1 MAEEKTSEPEAPLPP
16 TKRDGVPFEIP
27 VLPLQNTT
35 LFPETMVPLAVGRP
49 ASMAAVEAALS
60 SEEKLLACISVRA
73 DKTSDGDAAAEDLY
87 EVGTLVMIK
96 RMERAD
102 DTMHL
107 IVQGA
112 DRIRVLEW
120 VGREPFL
127 RARVEILPDL
137 EVKNINEV
145 EAAKRN
151 VQQLIQ
157 QALAYLPQVPPEV
170 RMVVLS
176 ADDPVRLAYFLGS
189 ILNLGVDK
197 EQQMLEANT
206 VDELMH
212 LAHDFLAHEVEIIR
226 LRSKI
231 ANEAQTEMDKAQR
244 DYVLRQQMK
253 AIQKELGD
261 DESGE
266 QAEATQLRER
276 LAKAD
281 LPDDVRKEAEREL
294 GRMEKLPSMAPDYH
308 VIRTYLDFI
317 LELPWKT
324 SSEDRLDLN
333 EAQKVLDEDHYDI
346 QDVKERILE
355 FLAVIKLRPDAK
367 SPILCFVGPPGV
379 GKTSLGRSIARAMG
393 RHFERL
399 SLGGVRDEAELRGH
413 RRTYVGA
420 MPGRIIQS
428 IRRSAVNNPVMMLD
442 EIDKLGADY
451 RGDPS
456 AALLEILDPEQNN
469 SFTDHYLDL
478 PFDLSKCFFIATA
491 NQLGPIPPA
500 LRDRMEV
507 IQLAGYSD
515 REKLQ
520 IARRYLVP
528 RQVRENGLTPE
539 QLEITDEAI
548 NLISSRYT
556 REAGVRQLERTIGR
570 LARKVALKI
579 AQGQTDK
586 VTVDAKD
593 IEDFLGPPHFYPEEA
608 RKELPAGVATGMAWT
623 DMGGVLLFIEA
634 TLLPG
639 GSGGFTITGQL
650 GEVMQESARAARSY
664 LWAHAQE
671 FGIDPAMFKDY
682 GVHLHVPAGAIPK
695 DGPSAGVTITSALA
709 SLFTGRR
716 VRPDTAM
723 TGEITLSGLVFP
735 VGGIKEKVLAAHRAG
750 IHRII
755 LPARNEADLKD
766 IPEDVRRELEII
778 PVTRINEVVAAALEK
793 LVLNPPPPLPDTAR
807 DRPHE
812 STGESLIAKER

>member
-1 MAEEKTSEPEAPLPP
+1 MAEAETKSEPEVTPK
-16 TKRDGVPFEIP
+16 TTIKREGVPFEIP
-27 VLPLQNTT
+27 VLPLQNIT
-35 LFPETMVPLAVGRP
+35 LFPETMVPLAVGTP
-49 ASMAAVEAALS
+49 GSMAAVEAALS
-60 SEEKLLACISVRA
+60 SEEKLLACVSVRPEKA
-73 DKTSDGDAAAEDLY
+73 SDGDATPEDLY
-87 EVGTLVMIK
+87 EIGTLVMIK
-96 RMERAD
+96 RMERVE
-102 DTMHL
+102 DTLHL

-112 DRIRVLEW
+112 DRIRVLDW
-120 VGREPFL
+120 VQREPFL

-137 EVKNINEV
+137 EVKNTDEV

-170 RMVVLS
+170 RMMVLG

-189 ILNLGVDK
+189 NLSRGVDK
-197 EQQMLEANT
+197 EQHMLEANT

-231 ANEAQTEMDKAQR
+231 ATEAQTEMDKAQR

-261 DESGE
+261 DEGGE
-266 QAEATQLRER
+266 QAEAAQLRER

-294 GRMEKLPSMAPDYH
+294 SRMEKLPAMAPDYH

-317 LELPWKT
+317 LELPWKK

-367 SPILCFVGPPGV
+367 SPILCFIGPPGV

-428 IRRSAVNNPVMMLD
+428 IRRATVNNPVMMLD

-469 SFTDHYLDL
+469 TFTDHYLDL
-478 PFDLSKCFFIATA
+478 PFDLSKVFFIATA
-491 NQLGPIPPA
+491 NQIGPIPPP

-528 RQVRENGLTPE
+528 RQIRENGLTPE
-539 QLEITDEAI
+539 QLEITDAAI
-548 NLISSRYT
+548 TLIATRYT
-556 REAGVRQLERTIGR
+556 REAGERQLERTNGR
-570 LARKVALKI
+570 L
-579 AQGQTDK
+579 
-586 VTVDAKD
+586 
-593 IEDFLGPPHFYPEEA
+593 
-608 RKELPAGVATGMAWT
+608 
-623 DMGGVLLFIEA
+623 
-634 TLLPG
+634 
-639 GSGGFTITGQL
+639 
-650 GEVMQESARAARSY
+650 
-664 LWAHAQE
+664 
-671 FGIDPAMFKDY
+671 
-682 GVHLHVPAGAIPK
+682 
-695 DGPSAGVTITSALA
+695 
-709 SLFTGRR
+709 GR
-716 VRPDTAM
+716 
-723 TGEITLSGLVFP
+723 
-735 VGGIKEKVLAAHRAG
+735 
-750 IHRII
+750 
-755 LPARNEADLKD
+755 
-766 IPEDVRRELEII
+766 
-778 PVTRINEVVAAALEK
+778 
-793 LVLNPPPPLPDTAR
+793 
-807 DRPHE
+807 
-812 STGESLIAKER
+812 